1 MEGPGGEIDSEARR
15 AGSDPEGGS
24 DLRLASG
31 LLNALTDVPG
41 IEVGHYTHDHVQRG
55 VTAILCRAGATA
67 GVSVR
72 GANPGSFNT
81 DALAATT
88 AGGIVNGIG
97 LAGGSVFG
105 LGAVSGITE
114 WPSVA
119 EARSTMARAR

>member
-1 MEGPGGEIDSEARR
+1 MADMEGPDGAIDAEVRK
-15 AGSDPEGGS
+15 AGSDTEVGS

-41 IEVGHYTHDHVQRG
+41 IEVGHYTHDSIQRG

-72 GANPGSFNT
+72 GSNPGTFNT

-88 AGGIVNGIG
+88 VGTVVHAIG
-97 LAGGSVFG
+97 LTGGSIFG
-105 LGAVSGITE
+105 LGAIAGITE
-114 WPSVA
+114 WLL
-119 EARSTMARAR
+119 R